1 MIRVSVQLNI
11 SKAQDSIVGY
21 RREITLAANR
31 AINRVADSARAEGVR
46 AIHNATRLQ
55 TADVRR
61 RMIVSGSNPATLT
74 AIVRGLPFS
83 PNLSRF
89 KPRQTAPGVT
99 ADAWEG
105 RKVYRRSF
113 IMPRTG
119 QVVARVG
126 PSRLPLKG
134 LRGPSVPRAF
144 LTDEVLRAMLVKV
157 YERFPIE
164 FQRELARRIG
174 A

>member
-1 MIRVSVQLNI
+1 MIRVSVELDI
-11 SKAQDSIVGY
+11 SKAQDSIIGY

-46 AIHNATRLQ
+46 AIHNATQLQ

-61 RMIVSGSNPATLT
+61 RMIVSGSRPDTLT
-74 AIVRGLPFS
+74 ATIRALPFW

-89 KPRQTAPGVT
+89 KPRQTGAGVSV
-99 ADAWEG
+99 DVWEG
-105 RKVYRRSF
+105 RKVYRHSF

-126 PSRLPLKG
+126 KSRWPLKG
-134 LRGPSVPRAF
+134 LGGPSVPRSF
-144 LTDEVLRAMLVKV
+144 ITPGVLRAMLVKI

-164 FQRELARRIG
+164 FQRELTRRIG
-174 A
+174 